1 LISKRAL
8 AQAVAAAL
16 LFGAATPAGK
26 LLLEGIEP
34 TRLAGWLYLG
44 AALGVLPLVVRRG
57 RWRSREAASRRDWC
71 RLAGAIGCGGVLAPI
86 ALLTSLEQAPAG
98 SVSLWLNLE
107 LVATAVLGRLVFR
120 DPLGR
125 AGWIGAAGVLAAS
138 ILTALDPGGG
148 GIGAVAL
155 VTVACV
161 AWGFDNHWTALI
173 ASWTPAET
181 TFWKGL
187 TAGAVNLGLAGIAA
201 VPSAAPH
208 VAATALLVGS
218 VSYGA
223 SIALYIGS
231 AQALGATRAQ
241 IVFSTA
247 PFFGAVLSW
256 LVLGEPVA
264 SSQILGV
271 GLIGFSLMLLFRDVH
286 AHTHRHEAI
295 EHEHWHRHDDD
306 HHEHAHDGAPPE
318 QGHSHPHRHAAIV
331 HRHAHWHD
339 LHHRHRH
346 EP

>member
-1 LISKRAL
+1 VKRAVVQSIL
-8 AQAVAAAL
+8 AAL

-26 LLLEGIEP
+26 LLLGGLEP
-34 TRLAGWLYLG
+34 LRLAGWLYLG

-57 RWRSREAASRRDWC
+57 RWRSGQRVSRSDWL
-71 RLAGAIGCGGVLAPI
+71 RLAGAIGCGGMLAPI
-86 ALLTSLEQAPAG
+86 ALLTALAHAPAG

-125 AGWIGAAGVLAAS
+125 AGWLGAAGVLTAS
-138 ILTALDPGGG
+138 LLTSADAEGGG
-148 GIGAVAL
+148 LGAVAL
-155 VTVACV
+155 VALACI
-161 AWGFDNHWTALI
+161 AWGLDNHWTALI

-187 TAGAVNLGLAGIAA
+187 TAGALNLGLAGILA
-201 VPSAAPH
+201 VPPAAPPL
-208 VAATALLVGS
+208 AAGALLVGS

-247 PFFGAVLSW
+247 PFFGAGLSW
-256 LVLGEPVA
+256 VVLREPVLP
-264 SSQILGV
+264 SQLLGA
-271 GLIGFSLMLLFRDVH
+271 GLIGLSLLLLFRDLHEH
-286 AHTHRHEAI
+286 AHTHEAL
-295 EHEHWHRHDDD
+295 EHEHWHRHDDGHHD
-306 HHEHAHDGAPPE
+306 HLHDGAAPGS
-318 QGHSHPHRHAAIV
+318 GHSHPHRHAAIV
-331 HRHAHWHD
+331 HRHAHGHD